1 MAVLNRDDFMSAIKK
16 VVGENPTDELVTFVE
31 NMTDTYTDLEN
42 KTKDTT
48 DWKAK
53 YEEND
58 KQWKKK
64 YVDRFFNGPADDGK
78 KDETH
83 STKETLKDVENEEN
97 KNDECELKYDGLF
110 SGAEESKCLVYHKNV
125 L

>member
-1 MAVLNRDDFMSAIKK
+1 MAVLNRDDFMKAIKS

-31 NMTDTYTDLEN
+31 NMTDTYTDLET

-58 KQWKKK
+58 KAWKKK
-64 YVDRFFNGPADDGK
+64 YVDRFFNGSSDTDGK
-78 KDETH
+78 KEETH
-83 STKETLKDVENEEN
+83 STKETLKDIENEEN
-97 KNDECELKYDGLF
+97 KNDEGELTYDGLF
-110 SGAEESKCLVYHKNV
+110 SGSEETNKGGEVNA
-125 L
+125 

>member
-31 NMTDTYTDLEN
+31 NMTDTYTDLES

-64 YVDRFFNGPADDGK
+64 YVDRFFNGSADDSK

-83 STKETLKDVENEEN
+83 STKETLKDVENEEK
-97 KNDECELKYDGLF
+97 KNEDNEMTYDGLF
-110 SGAEESKCLVYHKNV
+110 SGAEETNKGGEVNA
-125 L
+125 